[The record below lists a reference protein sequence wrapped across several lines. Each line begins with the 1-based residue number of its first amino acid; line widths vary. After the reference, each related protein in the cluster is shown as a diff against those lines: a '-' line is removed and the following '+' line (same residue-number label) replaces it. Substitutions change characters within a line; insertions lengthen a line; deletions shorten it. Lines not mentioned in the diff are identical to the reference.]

1 MRRRHHAGNSGEA
14 LEKTVDRSSADLPG
28 LSCKNDLCR
37 FAVTREGVLVLDKA
51 YRLDG
56 RGAYACLDSACIQRL
71 LRNTKKLHKAFR
83 RQNLK
88 VSEDLHAIFRSGE

>member
-1 MRRRHHAGNSGEA
+1 MLATAAKPLKKRSTGPLRTCLACHAKKA
-14 LEKTVDRSSADLPG
+14 
-28 LSCKNDLCR
+28 KNDLCR

-56 RGAYACLDSACIQRL
+56 RGAYACLDNACIQRL